1 MSGSPYLHFQGITH
15 HYRDLMALNAVS
27 GSVPGGSICGFIGP
41 DGAGKSTLFRMI
53 VGLLRPDSGRI
64 IFADPSARQ
73 PGQIG
78 YMPQQFSMYPD
89 LTVGENLRFFARLY
103 RIGETTGRERYDRLL
118 AFSRLTD
125 FTDRK
130 SENLSG
136 GMKQKLAL
144 ISVLM
149 YTPPLL
155 ILDEPTT
162 GVDPMAR
169 TELWEMLHQ
178 LKAEGHTILVS
189 TPYME
194 EAVQC
199 DTVHFM
205 SHGQII
211 AADSPPQLQKQYPYS
226 LFALR
231 GPDILKV
238 TERIESLDW
247 ISLAYPKGDR
257 LHLGLADREI
267 TEQQVLRKLQP
278 YIDDR
283 YRLYRIPPGME
294 DVYTALEQTT

>member
-1 MSGSPYLHFQGITH
+1 MTGSSYLEIQNVTH
-15 HYRDLMALNAVS
+15 RYKEVTALDGVS
-27 GSVPGGSICGFIGP
+27 GAVPERSICGFIGP
-41 DGAGKSTLFRMI
+41 DGAGKSTLLRMA
-53 VGLLRPDSGRI
+53 VGLLPPDAGRI
-64 IFADPSARQ
+64 LFSDPAAKQ

-89 LTVGENLRFFARLY
+89 LTVAENLWFFARLY
-103 RIGETTGRERYDRLL
+103 RIGKRAARERFDRLL
-118 AFSRLTD
+118 TFSRLKD
-125 FTDRK
+125 FTGRK
-130 SENLSG
+130 AENLSG

-169 TELWEMLHQ
+169 NELWDMLHQ
-178 LKAEGHTILVS
+178 LKDAGHTILVS

-205 SHGQII
+205 SHGHII
-211 AADSPPQLQKQYPYS
+211 AAETPAQLQQEYPFALYS
-226 LFALR
+226 LQ
-231 GPDILKV
+231 GPNILEV
-238 TERIESLDW
+238 TEQIESLEW

-257 LHLGLADREI
+257 IHLGLADRQMTGE
-267 TEQQVLRKLQP
+267 QVLRKLDP

-283 YRLYRIPPGME
+283 YQLTQISPGME
-294 DVYTALEQTT
+294 DVYTALEQAA